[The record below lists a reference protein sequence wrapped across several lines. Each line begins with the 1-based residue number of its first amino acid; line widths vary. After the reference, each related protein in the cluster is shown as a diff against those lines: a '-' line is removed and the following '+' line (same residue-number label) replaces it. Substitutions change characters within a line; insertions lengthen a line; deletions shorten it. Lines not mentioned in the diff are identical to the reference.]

1 MATHVI
7 SVTASSDIE
16 PKAWEGVKPQ
26 MQLNFWT
33 WFHPKSFSEN
43 TFMIQWFVC
52 QSLVVTAEY
61 PATLVH
67 LMHMCREAFKNAA

>member
-1 MATHVI
+1 MTTHVI

-43 TFMIQWFVC
+43 TFMI
-52 QSLVVTAEY
+52 VTAEF

-67 LMHMCREAFKNAA
+67 LIYMCREAFKNEA

>member
-43 TFMIQWFVC
+43 TLWYSDLCV
-52 QSLVVTAEY
+52 SPLVVTAEY

-67 LMHMCREAFKNAA
+67 LMYMCREAFKNEA